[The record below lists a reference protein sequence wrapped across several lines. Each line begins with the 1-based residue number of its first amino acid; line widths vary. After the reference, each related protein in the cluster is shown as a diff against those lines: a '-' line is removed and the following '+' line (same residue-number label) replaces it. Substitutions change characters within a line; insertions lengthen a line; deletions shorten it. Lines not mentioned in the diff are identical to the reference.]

1 MDPRMEIARAKEIV
15 KALADGRDP
24 ATGEPFP
31 PGSPYQ
37 QADTVRA
44 LYLALDALDNAARRA
59 QRQANRPQGAPGSPD
74 LSGRSPAGQ
83 RPIDP
88 NRPKV
93 GAPWSPEEEQRLRDA
108 FAANKPIQ
116 AIALDHGRYPGA
128 ITARLVKLGLIEDNP
143 TNRSGRGHAPS
154 AGLSRRSPPT
164 AEPDRGTNTP
174 PPAAAQFSPPA
185 PPTPP
190 PTGAVDDGIPF

>member
-1 MDPRMEIARAKEIV
+1 MEPTRAKEIV

-31 PGSPYQ
+31 PDSPYQ

-44 LYLALDALDNAARRA
+44 LYLALEALERGGRPARTGDAAPRAA
-59 QRQANRPQGAPGSPD
+59 
-74 LSGRSPAGQ
+74 

-93 GAPWSPEEEQRLRDA
+93 GAAWTPEEEQRLRDA
-108 FAANKPIQ
+108 FAEFKRSTENSSSVAT
-116 AIALDHGRYPGA
+116 AVSESEWRRRIAADHGRYPGA

-143 TNRSGRGHAPS
+143 TNRSGRGHRPPNPS
-154 AGLSRRSPPT
+154 GSPIRPIGPNRPIPSGP
-164 AEPDRGTNTP
+164 A
-174 PPAAAQFSPPA
+174 PAADTDAA
-185 PPTPP
+185 
-190 PTGAVDDGIPF
+190 IPF